1 MYRNIERFLEVYKV
15 KNAIKLFLMDL
26 KKIIKAPAVLVILGG
41 VMILPSFY
49 AWFNLDATWD
59 PYGNT
64 KNIKIAVVNED
75 KGDKVRG
82 KRINVGDEVSKQLK
96 KDNHFDW
103 EFVSRKRA
111 DHDLKMGKYYA
122 AMYIPEKFTH
132 QITGTLRKDPQ
143 RADIEYKV
151 NQKLNAIAP
160 KMTDAGTS
168 AIVQKAND
176 KFNET
181 VTKALLKEA
190 NRLGVKLEN
199 EIPTI
204 NKIQKAV
211 STANNSVPEI
221 NKFAKKILYLDENQD
236 QIDNYADEFRSLNN
250 YKGDVLNGV
259 DKLNQVNSAIP
270 ALNEKAKLIL
280 TLNEYM
286 PNIRNAL
293 NVASNDVPQ
302 AFPRIN
308 RGVEIASNGVD
319 KGLQGMNDARGYLSA
334 INQRVDTYQGIV
346 NDAQNRNQEVNN
358 RLQDNLQTSPQST
371 SKTSENNI
379 KFSLMSTDGNSNKTS
394 FDSED
399 ANAMDSSLS
408 KALLSLTQYTDQQTE
423 STQEGIGTLEDIA
436 YGILSSDKPEEF
448 EPVLDNMNS
457 RLEATSKSNQQFI
470 DILSEIEDREDVDLS
485 TEINKL
491 EEANNSVNNLIR
503 KQNQLSDALSKGS
516 TGKAEAVDLLKTLP
530 QVDRDLKGLRN
541 YIQTELNQSLL
552 NVSNQVTSVLNNGDT
567 KLSTVQSKLN
577 TISQVIDEGE
587 AILKDGQN
595 RIETIQNA
603 LPLVEQ
609 RYMDAMAVAQRYY
622 PEFEQEVNNAA
633 SFVRNDLPDIEQ
645 RLADTTATVNENIPT
660 IFNRYDRL
668 VGLLDENQPEA
679 KQKLHDLAEFI
690 RNDLPGVEK
699 DLAKADKLFDE
710 IEDDD
715 AVDKM
720 VDLLKNDLKKQA
732 DVVANPIKINQEDIF
747 PVKDYGSASTP
758 FYTALACWVGA
769 LLMVSLLTTD
779 NKHKELA
786 SYLTKR
792 EEYLGKSGLFYLI
805 GIVQALIVSIGDI
818 VILHAQVE
826 HVGWF
831 IGLTVLISI
840 VFVTIVYT
848 LVSLL
853 GNPGKAL
860 AIILLVLQI
869 AGGGGTFPIEVTPEF
884 FQIIHPFIPFSYAVD
899 ALREAVGGYV
909 PEILT
914 RKVITLSL
922 FGIIFLLIGIIF
934 KPITDPIMRKVAE
947 RAEKSDVME

>member
-82 KRINVGDEVSKQLK
+82 KKINVGDEVAKQLK
-96 KDNHFDW
+96 KDNHFGW
-103 EFVSRKRA
+103 EFVSRKKA

-132 QITGTLRKDPQ
+132 QITGTLRKNPQ

-190 NRLGVKLEN
+190 NRLGIKLEN

-221 NKFAKKILYLDENQD
+221 NKFAKKILYLDEHQD
-236 QIDNYADEFRSLNN
+236 QIDNYADEFRDLDN

-259 DKLNQVNSAIP
+259 DKLNQVNSAVP
-270 ALNEKAKLIL
+270 ALNEKAKLVL
-280 TLNEYM
+280 ALNEYM
-286 PNIRNAL
+286 PNIKKAL
-293 NVASNDVPQ
+293 NIASNDVPE

-308 RGVEIASNGVD
+308 RGVDIASNGVD
-319 KGLQGMNDARGYLSA
+319 KGLQGINDARGYLSA

-346 NDAQNRNQEVNN
+346 NEAQNRNQVVNN
-358 RLQDNLQTSPQST
+358 RLQNNLQAAPQST

-379 KFSLMSTDGNSNKTS
+379 KFSPMSTDGNSNKTS

-399 ANAMDSSLS
+399 ANAMESSLS
-408 KALLSLTQYTDQQTE
+408 KGLLSLSQYTDQQAE
-423 STQEGIGTLEDIA
+423 STQENLGTLENIA

-448 EPVLDNMNS
+448 ESVLDNMNS

-470 DILSEIEDREDVDLS
+470 DILSEIEDREDMDLS
-485 TEINKL
+485 SEINKL
-491 EEANNSVNNLIR
+491 EEANNSVYNLIR
-503 KQNQLSDALSKGS
+503 KQNLLRDALSQGS
-516 TGKAEAVDLLKTLP
+516 SGKAEAVDLLKTLP
-530 QVDRDLKGLRN
+530 KVDRDLKGLRN

-552 NVSNQVTSVLNNGDT
+552 NVSNQVTSVLNNGDA

-595 RIETIQNA
+595 RIETIQSA
-603 LPLVEQ
+603 LPLIEQ
-609 RYMDAMAVAQRYY
+609 RYNDAMAVAQRYY
-622 PEFEQEVNNAA
+622 PEFEQDVNKAA
-633 SFVRNDLPDIEQ
+633 SFVRNDLPGLEQ

-660 IFNRYDRL
+660 LFNRYDQL
-668 VGLLDENQPEA
+668 VGLLDKNQPEA
-679 KQKLHDLAEFI
+679 KQKLHDLAKFI

-699 DLAKADKLFDE
+699 DLAKANKLFNE
-710 IEDDD
+710 IDDDD

-720 VDLLKNDLKKQA
+720 VDFLKNDLKKQA
-732 DVVANPIKINQEDIF
+732 DVVANPIKINQENIF

-758 FYTALACWVGA
+758 FYTTLACWVGA
-769 LLMVSLLTTD
+769 LLMVSLLSTD
-779 NKHKELA
+779 NKHKDLEP
-786 SYLTKR
+786 YLTKR
-792 EEYLGKSGLFYLI
+792 EDYLGKSGLFYLI

-914 RKVITLSL
+914 RKVMTLSL

>member
-1 MYRNIERFLEVYKV
+1 M

>member
-1 MYRNIERFLEVYKV
+1 M

-503 KQNQLSDALSKGS
+503 KQNLLSDALSKGS